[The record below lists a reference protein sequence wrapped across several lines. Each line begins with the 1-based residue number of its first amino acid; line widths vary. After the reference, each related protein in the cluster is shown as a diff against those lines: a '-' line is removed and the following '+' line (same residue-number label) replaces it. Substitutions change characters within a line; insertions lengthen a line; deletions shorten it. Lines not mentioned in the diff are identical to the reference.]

1 MAPIW
6 WQEGKYGK
14 VIDYCLNDC
23 KVERTLFE
31 YAYLTGKMACAFKS
45 EPYDIQLPNLE
56 GL

>member
-1 MAPIW
+1 
-6 WQEGKYGK
+6 

-31 YAYLTGKMACAFKS
+31 YAYLTGKMACAFKP